1 MITINLPQMI
11 TVILLAFGLGLQVA
25 MVIYMLPPKK

>member
-25 MVIYMLPPKK
+25 MLINMLAQK